1 MKYLGLFSPLNRME
15 ADEWWNEYGNVRFMI
30 RLYGSKEIK
39 DFMDETHK
47 KYDFTNYIGPSAYT
61 GGGKEMAATVDKF
74 LEMMKKELNIKESK

>member
-1 MKYLGLFSPLNRME
+1 MRTDAYMKYLGLLSPLNRME

-47 KYDFTNYIGPSAYT
+47 NTILPITLAQVRIRVEERKWRQQWINSL
-61 GGGKEMAATVDKF
+61 K
-74 LEMMKKELNIKESK
+74 